1 MPAMLAS
8 LGVTVAKGIGAHLL
22 HHSVPNRIETL
33 VSGLGGRFFIG
44 LGTGFYLQNAQ
55 FRHGANECFGAVKG
69 VLATALSSF
78 F

>member
-8 LGVTVAKGIGAHLL
+8 LGITVAKAVGAHLV
-22 HHSVPNRIETL
+22 HNSVPNRIESL

-44 LGTGFYLQNAQ
+44 LGAGFYLQNAQ
-55 FRHGANECFGAVKG
+55 FRHGANECFWAVKG
-69 VLATALSSF
+69 VLTAALSSF